1 MLLLLPCGHSSCRP
15 CLKRWFEMEET
26 TGQTAPSCP
35 VDTCR
40 QPLHHD
46 SSVGQV
52 VLGRPFRPAGC
63 GAINN
68 NSSHGKKKKKTTS
81 KRKMSSRSPSSSSQF
96 VDVETQ
102 TWLEANTIEC
112 GGCQGRIMKSEGCDK
127 LQCLCGYRICWKCKS
142 VNASC
147 KCSPGHV
154 FLDNITGKPTGVF
167 FRKAKIAKRHQLHD
181 MKRFIEHKKLSK
193 FRRLLRYLIPSRL
206 RRSSSSSRRT
216 SPKAISTSTTAD
228 TTKTSSTT
236 PTTVNSIRSRAEF

>member
-26 TGQTAPSCP
+26 TGQIAPSCP

-40 QPLHHD
+40 QALHHD
-46 SSVGQV
+46 SVGQV

-63 GAINN
+63 AIINSN
-68 NSSHGKKKKKTTS
+68 NSKKNKTS
-81 KRKMSSRSPSSSSQF
+81 KRKLDSHSTTSSSQSQF
-96 VDVETQ
+96 IDSETQ
-102 TWLEANTIEC
+102 LWLDTNTIEC

-167 FRKAKIAKRHQLHD
+167 FRKAKIAKKHQLND
-181 MKRFIEHKKLSK
+181 MKRFIETKKLSK
-193 FRRLLRYLIPSRL
+193 FRRFLRSLMPTSRRL
-206 RRSSSSSRRT
+206 SSSSPPPS
-216 SPKAISTSTTAD
+216 SLTT
-228 TTKTSSTT
+228 TTTT
-236 PTTVNSIRSRAEF
+236 PTSIISSSSNRSEF